1 MNQIKLF
8 GKPIRVNMASS
19 DKRQLDVGAN
29 LFVGGLD
36 WNVDERQLWDAFSQL
51 GTLVAAPQISRD
63 PATGESKGYGFVSY
77 ERYAKSAMIGADAA
91 QLRGGRCCDRGAGR
105 TVRGGVCFRSHAAD
119 TWARRQCTWATP
131 SRRAASPAN
140 GTGRRPSVFWLRK
153 LKSTTQWSVALLRTA
168 LTSQGPSATVQYTA
182 PVIPQPLISYGP
194 GGVPMATPLQ
204 QPRSYAD
211 QYGAPGYSGPV
222 AGLIGGAPPPGY

>member
-77 ERYAKSAMIGADAA
+77 ER
-91 QLRGGRCCDRGAGR
+91 C
-105 TVRGGVCFRSHAAD
+105 
-119 TWARRQCTWATP
+119 ARFA
-131 SRRAASPAN
+131 
-140 GTGRRPSVFWLRK
+140 
-153 LKSTTQWSVALLRTA
+153 LK
-168 LTSQGPSATVQYTA
+168 
-182 PVIPQPLISYGP
+182 
-194 GGVPMATPLQ
+194 
-204 QPRSYAD
+204 
-211 QYGAPGYSGPV
+211 
-222 AGLIGGAPPPGY
+222 

>member
-63 PATGESKGYGFVSY
+63 PATGESKGYNRPFAPQDRSRFRGELDRV
-77 ERYAKSAMIGADAA
+77 
-91 QLRGGRCCDRGAGR
+91 LRRL
-105 TVRGGVCFRSHAAD
+105 
-119 TWARRQCTWATP
+119 
-131 SRRAASPAN
+131 SPA
-140 GTGRRPSVFWLRK
+140 
-153 LKSTTQWSVALLRTA
+153 
-168 LTSQGPSATVQYTA
+168 
-182 PVIPQPLISYGP
+182 
-194 GGVPMATPLQ
+194 
-204 QPRSYAD
+204 
-211 QYGAPGYSGPV
+211 
-222 AGLIGGAPPPGY
+222 